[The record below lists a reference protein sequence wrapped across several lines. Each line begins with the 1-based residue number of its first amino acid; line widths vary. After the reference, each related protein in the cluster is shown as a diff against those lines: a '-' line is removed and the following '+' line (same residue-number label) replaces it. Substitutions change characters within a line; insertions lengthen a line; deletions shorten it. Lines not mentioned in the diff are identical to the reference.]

1 MKIGFDVKPKV
12 VDLTPALVYRQFSRP
27 AKRRLGLIGT
37 LVASNLILIAV
48 VGSLGAVLWTTTKV
62 SMFVTEFYY
71 EQREQW
77 ASEQRAKEQE
87 LQARNLEVARMAAF
101 QTSSPGDVV
110 RLAQKISTVLNS
122 SYGEKRAFLEKSVPH
137 AIHIQVQYG
146 IPASAVLSMAIYES
160 AYGTSKLAKEHNN
173 FFGMKAFDSWEG
185 SIAANMP
192 TRDNGV
198 RTTANFRAYKDI
210 LEGFKGYVEFLHASK
225 RYEDAFSK
233 TSGVDFVRS
242 ILSAGYCPD
251 RDYLQQI
258 RTIMSRHHLDEL
270 DDIIAEGRMAPY
282 QQTWTAGTPVPST
295 VALSGEGS

>member
-12 VDLTPALVYRQFSRP
+12 VDLTPALAYRQFSRP
-27 AKRRLGLIGT
+27 TKPRLGLIGT
-37 LVASNLILIAV
+37 LVASNLILITV
-48 VGSLGAVLWTTTKV
+48 VGSLGALVWTTTKLSV
-62 SMFVTEFYY
+62 LATEFYY

-77 ASEQRAKEQE
+77 ASEQRLKEQE

-110 RLAQKISTVLNS
+110 RLAQKISTVLNT
-122 SYGEKRAFLEKSVPH
+122 SYGEKRTFLEKAVPH

-173 FFGMKAFDSWEG
+173 FFGMKALGSWDG
-185 SIAANMP
+185 MVAANMS
-192 TRDNGV
+192 TKDSGV
-198 RTTANFRAYKDI
+198 KTTANFRAYKDI

-233 TSGVDFVRS
+233 RSGVDFVRT
-242 ILSAGYCPD
+242 ILAAGYCPD
-251 RDYLQQI
+251 RDYLEQI
-258 RTIMSRHHLDEL
+258 RTIMARHHLDEL
-270 DDIIAEGRMAPY
+270 DDIIDEGKMAPY
-282 QQTWTAGTPVPST
+282 QQTWTAGAPAPST
-295 VALSGEGS
+295 VALAGEGS